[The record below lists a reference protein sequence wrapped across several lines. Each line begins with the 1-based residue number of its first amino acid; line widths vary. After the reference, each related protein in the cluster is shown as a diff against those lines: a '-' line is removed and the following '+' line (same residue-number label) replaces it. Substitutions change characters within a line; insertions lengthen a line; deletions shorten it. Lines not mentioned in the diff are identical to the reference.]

1 MIYTVDVPVG
11 IGQTV
16 YKLGN
21 FNRITE
27 TTVEA
32 IILRAGETKIKLAC
46 NTMYE
51 TSLKTLGK
59 TWWLTLEDAVNY
71 VEFKNKGLQNT
82 RGKV

>member
-51 TSLKTLGK
+51 TSLKTLGR
-59 TWWLTLEDAVNY
+59 TWWLTKEDA
-71 VEFKNKGLQNT
+71 ESWAEKNNKKIL
-82 RGKV
+82 

>member
-1 MIYTVDVPVG
+1 MIYTIDVPVE

-21 FNRITE
+21 FNRIVE

-46 NTMYE
+46 NTLHE

-59 TWWLTLEDAVNY
+59 TWWLILGDAVNY
-71 VEFKNKGLQNT
+71 VEFKNKNLKNT
-82 RGKV
+82 RS

>member
-1 MIYTVDVPVG
+1 MVYTIDVPVA

-21 FNRITE
+21 FDRITE
-27 TTVEA
+27 TFVEA

-51 TSLKTLGK
+51 TSLKTLGR
-59 TWWLTLEDAVNY
+59 TWWLTLDDAINY
-71 VEFKNKGLQNT
+71 VEFKNKKLKNT
-82 RGKV
+82 RS

>member
-46 NTMYE
+46 NAMYE
-51 TSLKTLGK
+51 TSIKTFGK
-59 TWWLTLEDAVNY
+59 TWWTDLEAAVNY
-71 VEFKNKGLQNT
+71 VENKKK
-82 RGKV
+82 RS

>member
-1 MIYTVDVPVG
+1 MIHTVDVPVG

-46 NTMYE
+46 NTLYE
-51 TSLKTLGK
+51 TSINTLGK

-71 VEFKNKGLQNT
+71 VEFKKKGLQNT